1 MQTGVVSE
9 PRLLMLLA
17 FAVALVAFIAALA
30 ASWPWDAQ
38 PGDPRWEMIRQRAH
52 AAKREV
58 ELRRRRGAPIAEALL
73 HAEVEMEAQ
82 LATESD
88 LEAAGRALHGLEE
101 KVRAAV
107 DPPSARPSTP

>member
-9 PRLLMLLA
+9 QRRLLLVALA
-17 FAVALVAFIAALA
+17 VGLVAFIVALA
-30 ASWPWDAQ
+30 ASWSWDDQ

-58 ELRRRRGAPIAEALL
+58 ETRRRRGAPIAEELL
-73 HAEVEMEAQ
+73 NAEVEMEAQ

-88 LEAAGRALHGLEE
+88 LEAAGRALHRLEDN
-101 KVRAAV
+101 VRAV
-107 DPPSARPSTP
+107 DPVQR